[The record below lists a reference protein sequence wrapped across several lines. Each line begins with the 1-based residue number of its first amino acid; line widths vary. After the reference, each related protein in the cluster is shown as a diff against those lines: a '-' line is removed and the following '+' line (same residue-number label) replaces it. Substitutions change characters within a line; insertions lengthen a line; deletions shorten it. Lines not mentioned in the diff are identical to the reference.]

1 MKRFLT
7 ILLTLALLVTA
18 SMTAFAEDGRV
29 IYSGNSGSF
38 IFEPGSEYSPTDLFS
53 NFKEVMPGDTL
64 EQMISIRN
72 DADNQVKIKLYMRAL
87 GAHEDSVEFL
97 SQMSLRVEQVG
108 TSDLFA
114 APADEKAQLEDWVY
128 LGTIYS
134 GGEIELRVF
143 LDVPVSM
150 DNRFKNLV
158 GYLDWEFMVEELPVE
173 EDDPQPPP
181 TGDNMDIGM
190 YVAILVGSGL
200 GLFLL
205 IFLGR
210 RKKEEQEA

>member
-1 MKRFLT
+1 M
-7 ILLTLALLVTA
+7 
-18 SMTAFAEDGRV
+18 
-29 IYSGNSGSF
+29 
-38 IFEPGSEYSPTDLFS
+38 
-53 NFKEVMPGDTL
+53 
-64 EQMISIRN
+64 
-72 DADNQVKIKLYMRAL
+72 
-87 GAHEDSVEFL
+87 EFL

-150 DNRFKNLV
+150 DNRFKNQV

-181 TGDNMDIGM
+181 TGEPQKLDLWVLGAAESLMGIIF
-190 YVAILVGSGL
+190 VLVWH
-200 GLFLL
+200 
-205 IFLGR
+205 
-210 RKKEEQEA
+210 RKSNKKSANS